1 MHVDFSGVDPPPA
14 KVSICPARFPFSF
27 IGDMSACSAPTLA
40 PASPSRSSTGRT
52 CISIANKA
60 GITPEGFT
68 YVPSQGRFLFGNFNG
83 AADKG
88 LTLFSNNGAE
98 EMWARPEGMVHTFGI
113 QMSYDGSEVLAC
125 NSTLYGGEYG
135 GVFFLDAETGHSVRS
150 VQLKGVYTPAGG
162 TANPIFINDVTQDN
176 KGNTYATD
184 VRNPVVYKI
193 APDGTATV
201 FAEDPRFMTGTDF
214 LGLDGIV
221 YDKAND
227 VIVLGKI
234 GFDGQSTFDSGLFRL
249 SDLGNAAGPTIT
261 VTDIKFTAAVPNIN
275 SADGIAI
282 GPDGTLVVMGS
293 IVNQV
298 TKLTTKDGWKTADVM
313 AQVNTDPA
321 CQTDSAGV
329 FVGDQLYVNCINGF
343 DITKAP
349 KIIRID
355 FDAAAPGDVSVEST
369 CFDFP
374 APPSSSASS
383 ISPVPD
389 SNNDAPSVV
398 DDSGGITPD
407 EAGWIGGVVGL
418 VACVFVAG
426 AIIMFK
432 RWRSTGGRQKTSSNV
447 ALVGQ
452 RRTTNQQMNP
462 ARRSIVDAMD
472 KDGSAV

>member
-14 KVSICPARFPFSF
+14 KVSNCPARFPFSF

-40 PASPSRSSTGRT
+40 PATPTSSSTGRT

-125 NSTLYGGEYG
+125 NSTLYGGEHG

-150 VQLKGVYTPAGG
+150 VQLKGVYTPASG

-201 FAEDPRFMTGTDF
+201 FAEDPRFMTGTDY

-293 IVNQV
+293 MVNQV
-298 TKLTTKDGWKTADVM
+298 TKLTTKDGWKTADVVT
-313 AQVNTDPA
+313 QVDTTKIGSCETDP
-321 CQTDSAGV
+321 AGV
-329 FVGDQLYVNCINGF
+329 FVGKEFYVTCVNGF
-343 DITKAP
+343 GKY
-349 KIIRID
+349 
-355 FDAAAPGDVSVEST
+355 
-369 CFDFP
+369 
-374 APPSSSASS
+374 
-383 ISPVPD
+383 
-389 SNNDAPSVV
+389 
-398 DDSGGITPD
+398 
-407 EAGWIGGVVGL
+407 
-418 VACVFVAG
+418 
-426 AIIMFK
+426 
-432 RWRSTGGRQKTSSNV
+432 
-447 ALVGQ
+447 
-452 RRTTNQQMNP
+452 
-462 ARRSIVDAMD
+462 
-472 KDGSAV
+472 